1 LNPGGELLSTAQLA
15 DVQAALAAK
24 SHVTIA
30 VYASNVDVQDVTV
43 RVVAKL
49 PSGQNPETL
58 ADDIHARLDAYLTSG
73 NLELGQTILVKEL
86 EYLVRLSGVETV
98 QSVIM
103 GIVGQSQL
111 ATNLALPYPYSA
123 ASLIDLVV
131 ELVDGA
137 NLFSYSYGQ
146 GDPD

>member
-1 LNPGGELLSTAQLA
+1 
-15 DVQAALAAK
+15 
-24 SHVTIA
+24 
-30 VYASNVDVQDVTV
+30 VDVQEVTV

-58 ADDIHARLDAYLTSG
+58 ADDIHERLDAYLTPG
-73 NLELGQTILVKEL
+73 NLELGATILIKEL

-103 GIVGQSQL
+103 GIVSQSQL
-111 ATNLALPYPYSA
+111 ATNLALPYAYSA

>member
-15 DVQAALAAK
+15 SVQAALAAK

-30 VYASNVDVQDVTV
+30 VYASNVDVQEVTV

-49 PSGQNPETL
+49 PSGQNSETL
-58 ADDIHARLDAYLTSG
+58 ADDIHERLDAYLTPG
-73 NLELGQTILVKEL
+73 NLELGATILIKEL

-103 GIVGQSQL
+103 GIVSQSQL
-111 ATNLALPYPYSA
+111 ATNLALPYAYSA

>member
-15 DVQAALAAK
+15 SVQAALAAK

-30 VYASNVDVQDVTV
+30 VYASNVDVQEVTV

-58 ADDIHARLDAYLTSG
+58 ADDIHERLDAYLTPG
-73 NLELGQTILVKEL
+73 NLELGATILIKEL

-103 GIVGQSQL
+103 GIVSQSQL
-111 ATNLALPYPYSA
+111 ATNLALPYAYSA